1 MVEALLLDWER
12 RTQKPMGPG
21 TIRPDI
27 GALRR
32 LLKLAPSDM

>member
-12 RTQKPMGPG
+12 RDKADVFPNQ
-21 TIRPDI
+21 IRPDI

-32 LLKLAPSDM
+32 LLNLAPSAS